1 MPEVTRYPFLSEE
14 WIQQTR
20 LIREEF
26 KDRAPA
32 VTMSVRMNQ
41 IISDVPFG
49 VGVVHAHLDTSSG
62 VLDVETGHVES
73 PDVTVTMPYDVARAL
88 LVDGDASAAMNAFM
102 SGRIKVDGDITK
114 LLGLQV
120 PASSAAASPEAALVV
135 ERIKSITE

>member
-1 MPEVTRYPFLSEE
+1 MTRYPFLSEE

>member
-1 MPEVTRYPFLSEE
+1 MTRYPFLSEE

-32 VTMSVRMNQ
+32 VMMSVRMNQ

-62 VLDVETGHVES
+62 VLDIETGHVES

>member
-62 VLDVETGHVES
+62 VLDIETGHVES

>member
-1 MPEVTRYPFLSEE
+1 MPKVTRYPFLSEE

-26 KDRAPA
+26 KDRAPT
-32 VTMSVRMNQ
+32 VTMSVKMNQ

-49 VGVVHAHLDTSSG
+49 EGVVRAHLDTSSG
-62 VLDVETGHVES
+62 VIEIETGHVES

-102 SGRIKVDGDITK
+102 GGRIKVDGDITK

-120 PASSAAASPEAALVV
+120 PASAAASSPDAALVV
-135 ERIKSITE
+135 ERIKAITE

>member
-1 MPEVTRYPFLSEE
+1 MTRYPFLSEE

-32 VTMSVRMNQ
+32 VTMTVRMNQ

-49 VGVVHAHLDTSSG
+49 AGVVHAHLDTSSG
-62 VLDVETGHVES
+62 VLDIETGHVES

-120 PASSAAASPEAALVV
+120 PATAAASSPDAALVV
-135 ERIKSITE
+135 ERIKAITE

>member
-1 MPEVTRYPFLSEE
+1 MTRYPFLSEE

-62 VLDVETGHVES
+62 VLDIETGHVES

>member
-32 VTMSVRMNQ
+32 VTMTVRMNQ

-49 VGVVHAHLDTSSG
+49 EGVVHAHLDTSSG
-62 VLDVETGHVES
+62 VLDIETGHVES

-120 PASSAAASPEAALVV
+120 PATAAASSPDAALVV
-135 ERIKSITE
+135 ERIKAITE

>member
-1 MPEVTRYPFLSEE
+1 VTRYPFLSEE

-32 VTMSVRMNQ
+32 VTMTVRMNQ

-49 VGVVHAHLDTSSG
+49 AGVVHAHLDTSSG
-62 VLDVETGHVES
+62 VLDIETGHVES

-120 PASSAAASPEAALVV
+120 PATAAASSPDAALVV
-135 ERIKSITE
+135 ERIKAITE

>member
-32 VTMSVRMNQ
+32 VTMTVRMNQ

-49 VGVVHAHLDTSSG
+49 AGVVHAHLDTSSG
-62 VLDVETGHVES
+62 VLDIETGHVES

-120 PASSAAASPEAALVV
+120 PATAAASSPDAALVV
-135 ERIKSITE
+135 ERIKAITE